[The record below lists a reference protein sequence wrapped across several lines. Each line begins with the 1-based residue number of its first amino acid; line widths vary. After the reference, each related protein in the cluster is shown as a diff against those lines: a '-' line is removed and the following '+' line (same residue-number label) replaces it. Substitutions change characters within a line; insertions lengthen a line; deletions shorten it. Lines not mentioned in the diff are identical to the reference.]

1 MSAAT
6 RELRWHGR
14 TDLVRLMLLSNGWTE
29 PGAPVGSGARVLRP
43 IKDVVLREAD
53 GVTYV
58 LITLPIDQQLDMPTV
73 SVKHRPSCRASSSA
87 LFLEVVPW
95 P

>member
-58 LITLPIDQQLDMPTV
+58 LITLPIDQQLDMPDGV
-73 SVKHRPSCRASSSA
+73 SETSPELSR
-87 LFLEVVPW
+87 LVVGVVS
-95 P
+95 